1 MNTVTKPEDEV
12 AEVLADKD
20 AEFLERFVCKI
31 LELSTAHWAK
41 KTVEAH
47 SNAEGAV
54 AYSSSFDEWHRL
66 RMNSLRVAE
75 EIERKLN
82 RLTEDPSWELT
93 ADTDTS
99 EETGSEKG

>member
-1 MNTVTKPEDEV
+1 MTKPDEEAV
-12 AEVLADKD
+12 VFLAERD
-20 AEFLERFVCKI
+20 AEFLERFVCKV
-31 LELSTAHWAK
+31 LGLSAAHWAK
-41 KTVEAH
+41 RTTEAH
-47 SNAEGAV
+47 AKGADGAAE
-54 AYSSSFDEWHRL
+54 YSSSFDEWHRL
-66 RMNSLRVAE
+66 RMNSLSVEE